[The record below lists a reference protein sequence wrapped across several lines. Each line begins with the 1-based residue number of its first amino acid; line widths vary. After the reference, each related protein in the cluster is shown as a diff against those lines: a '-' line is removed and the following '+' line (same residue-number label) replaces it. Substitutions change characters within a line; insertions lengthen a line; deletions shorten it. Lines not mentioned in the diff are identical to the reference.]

1 MVDIRMYDVLHNY
14 GFSYLADNF
23 ERDIITTVILCK
35 ESNYN
40 YNYWRFVDLIY
51 VENTFTIT
59 DDKKSIPQCSVGI
72 LSLYPVLKV
81 RIPGV
86 MIVQ

>member
-23 ERDIITTVILCK
+23 ERDIITPVILCK

-40 YNYWRFVDLIY
+40 YNY
-51 VENTFTIT
+51 
-59 DDKKSIPQCSVGI
+59 
-72 LSLYPVLKV
+72 
-81 RIPGV
+81 
-86 MIVQ
+86 